1 MDIND
6 YLSADE
12 IATATGKPAVDP
24 SAPPEASNVVK
35 ELLDEWTTLGGGNN
49 PYRPVAM
56 NKMADESLR
65 QDETL
70 LGRYTAESFDPS
82 GTFRSGFADWTA
94 LQDIAR
100 SSSPVDKITK
110 FKDYFPD
117 ANVRMENINGRNVLL
132 AKDKTATRWTK
143 IDDSFL
149 SVPNFF
155 AGTVS
160 GAEFGAGLGE
170 FVGAKLGGPLGSIV
184 TGPLGSGIGYLA
196 GTVVDKGI
204 EKLRGFRKDEGVLP
218 ETEDVFTAAFGS
230 GISFIGRPT
239 KYAFD
244 KASNYLSGID
254 EVPQTPE
261 ILNAIETAKKN
272 NLPPVT
278 RGSAAL
284 GGVLKSQYSQ
294 ALSVS
299 SYLYDQAI
307 KRPIAARQNL
317 LDKIAKF
324 GVDNA
329 SPAVIKDVLDRT
341 ALDLDTLLSSIRSG
355 HIDIND
361 AGSELDGLWKNWE
374 SVNDARISKLYSDFR
389 KTYGDDISFDL
400 TAITDQETG
409 NVYNLQTEVK
419 KLLTGMTLKGK
430 DKTITIGTPIPA
442 GTPSVSLAY
451 GTKPSTGGAIT
462 KTVTDE
468 VQVSL
473 EPDGALGKLMESIT
487 KLDPDVHPYT
497 TKAGGT
503 TSAFEGIKS
512 LRTAFRQLM
521 DSNNPQEKELAYKM
535 HKMMNDVM
543 NSVVVNTG
551 DPADTL
557 NALSD
562 WKKMSNEYRTF
573 MQTKDISTVH
583 KLEDMDATQR
593 ADIASALIRPGKFE
607 SVKLVSELL
616 GTNGKET
623 LRSMFFSKLTAG
635 QRMGSW
641 DNTVAKTL
649 DSFAKQGDNKT
660 IEYLFSPDEITTLK
674 QWGGAKDKLEDSS
687 LRVYTEDTT
696 AAANAIKLASS
707 GDTGALMELTSLTV
721 NSPEIMD
728 SVRAGFIQHLV
739 DASSVQ
745 VPKYG
750 QQMHIKRYDDIIQKY
765 SSNGTLEVLFPNK
778 DQREFLTNGLRDYIS
793 ITGTATG
800 LGTSLQTGEL
810 AAAGA
815 ETIVSVPKAILQGK
829 GEKAAGIIAKTLT
842 LTLPQRTLGR
852 FFLKEA
858 EAQGTGTTRAAAGIG
873 GKALKGIS
881 NTVDAAK
888 KLAQFAVYFE
898 GVHGEEEMQQYS
910 PAEFNQSQ
918 EDIYQSTIRS
928 EKEKSANSPKKINES
943 MGYSPTLF

>member
-12 IATATGKPAVDP
+12 IAAATGKSKVDQ
-24 SAPPEASNVVK
+24 SSPPEATNIVK
-35 ELLDEWTTLGGGNN
+35 EMVDEWTTLGGGNN
-49 PYRPVAM
+49 PYRPMAM
-56 NKMADESLR
+56 NKMEAERQS

-70 LGRYTAESFDPS
+70 LGRYTAELYDPM

-100 SSSPVDKITK
+100 STSPVDKISK

-117 ANVRMENINGRNVLL
+117 ANVRMENINGKNILL

-149 SVPNFF
+149 SFPNLF

-160 GAEFGAGLGE
+160 GAEIGAGVGE
-170 FVGAKLGGPLGSIV
+170 IAGGKLGGPIGGII
-184 TGPLGSGIGYLA
+184 TGPLGSAAGYLL
-196 GTVVDKGI
+196 GTVADKSL
-204 EKLRGFRKDEGVLP
+204 EYLRGYRQEEGLLP
-218 ETEDVFTAAFGS
+218 ETSDIFTAAAGA
-230 GISFIGRPT
+230 GLSFIGRPT
-239 KYAFD
+239 KYVFD
-244 KASNYLSGID
+244 KASDYLSGVD
-254 EVPQTPE
+254 EIAPTPE
-261 ILNAIETAKKN
+261 IISAIETAKKN

-278 RGSAAL
+278 RGAAAL
-284 GGVLKSQYSQ
+284 GGVMKSQYSQ

-299 SYLYDQAI
+299 SYLYDEAI

-317 LDKIAKF
+317 LDKIKKF

-341 ALDLDTLLSSIRSG
+341 ALDLDALLSSIKSG

-361 AGSELDGLWKNWE
+361 AGNELDGLFKNWE
-374 SVNDARISKLYSDFR
+374 DVNDARVNKLYNDFR
-389 KTYGDDISFDL
+389 KAYGDDISFDL
-400 TAITDQETG
+400 TNITDRKTG
-409 NVYNLQTEVK
+409 TVYNLQTEVK
-419 KLLTGMTLKGK
+419 KLLTGATLKGA
-430 DKTITIGTPIPA
+430 DRTVTIGTTVPA
-442 GTPSVSLAY
+442 GMPSAGLGFGTTPPV
-451 GTKPSTGGAIT
+451 GGAIT
-462 KTVTDE
+462 KTVSDD
-468 VQVSL
+468 VKVSL
-473 EPDGALGKLMESIT
+473 EPDGALAKLMLAVT
-487 KLDPDVHPYT
+487 KLDPIVTPYT

-503 TSAFEGIKS
+503 TTAFDGIKE
-512 LRTAFRQLM
+512 LRTGFRKLM
-521 DSNNPQEKELAYKM
+521 ESTNPQERFLAAEM
-535 HKMMNDVM
+535 HSKMNDVID
-543 NSVVVNTG
+543 SVIVNTG

-557 NALSD
+557 NAMKD
-562 WKKMSNEYRTF
+562 WKTMSKEYKTF
-573 MQTKDISTVH
+573 METKDISTVH
-583 KLEDMDATQR
+583 KIEGMDATQR
-593 ADIASALIRPGKFE
+593 ADLAASLIRPGKYE

-616 GTNGKET
+616 GANGKET

-635 QRMGSW
+635 QRLGSW
-641 DNTVAKTL
+641 ENTVSKTL

-674 QWGGAKDKLEDSS
+674 QWGAAKDKLENSS

-728 SVRAGFIQHLV
+728 SIRAGFLQHLV

-750 QQMHIKRYDDIIQKY
+750 QQMHIKKYDDIIQNY
-765 SSNGTLEVLFPNK
+765 TNNGSLEVLFPDK
-778 DQREFLTNGLRDYIS
+778 DQREFITKGMRDYIS

-810 AAAGA
+810 ASTGA
-815 ETIVSVPKAILQGK
+815 DVIVKVPTAILQGK
-829 GEKAAGIIAKTLT
+829 GEKAAGIVAKTLA

-852 FFLKEA
+852 WFLKEA
-858 EAQGTGTTRAAAGIG
+858 ELQGTGVTRAAAGVG
-873 GKALKGIS
+873 GKTIKGVS
-881 NTVDAAK
+881 NIIDAAK
-888 KLAQFAVYFE
+888 KLGQFAVYFE
-898 GVHGEEEMQQYS
+898 GYKGTEEMQQYS
-910 PAEFNQSQ
+910 PAAFNQAQ
-918 EDIYQSTIRS
+918 ENIYQESVRS
-928 EKEKSANSPKKINES
+928 EKEKRQNSPKEINKS
-943 MGYSPTLF
+943 MNYSPTLF